1 MYREF
6 LIKLNKYEFERTDEN
21 RNKVLLYILEEF
33 DASVNTLIGINQMM
47 KDNRTDEIIEWVQDY
62 LEKLDYENYIK
73 NYEDEDDEDV

>member
-62 LEKLDYENYIK
+62 LERLDYENYLK